1 MIPKLQQRGVF
12 LQHAG
17 DLHLDLVPQR
27 LALGQ
32 EERPGEGSG
41 QKIRGGGRGG
51 GGGGGA
57 DQAHLVVYL
66 QLLQRGV
73 VLQRLDQGQ
82 DSRPR
87 DEVGLHVQALQ
98 RRVHS
103 QHLRHCLKKH
113 QTL

>member
-1 MIPKLQQRGVF
+1 MISKLQQRGVL

-17 DLHLDLVPQR
+17 YLHLNLVSQR

-32 EERPGEGSG
+32 EERPGEESG
-41 QKIRGGGRGG
+41 QKICRGSRD
-51 GGGGGA
+51 GGA
-57 DQAHLVVYL
+57 TDHAHLIVYL

-73 VLQRLDQGQ
+73 VLQRLNQGQ

-103 QHLRHCLKKH
+103 QHLRHCLEKH

>member
-1 MIPKLQQRGVF
+1 MISKLQQRGVF

-17 DLHLDLVPQR
+17 YLHLNLVSQR

-32 EERPGEGSG
+32 EERPGEESGDKICGGSG
-41 QKIRGGGRGG
+41 
-51 GGGGGA
+51 GA
-57 DQAHLVVYL
+57 ADHAHLIVYL

-73 VLQRLDQGQ
+73 VLQRLNQGQ

-98 RRVHS
+98 RRVRS